1 MAIMEF
7 GVWRNIGA
15 FINEDR
21 KGSWPNIIGEK

>member
-15 FINEDR
+15 FIMKIE
-21 KGSWPNIIGEK
+21 KGHGLSGQK